1 MAKQAQNTI
10 NFIKTVLDAL
20 PLPPAGKRFFFYD
33 TKGNGLHIVV
43 TSQGQ
48 KSFYIRRRINGKNEK
63 HCLGAFPDLSVE
75 QARDKAA
82 RFAGAVAFG
91 DNPSEQRRLLRGEI
105 SLGELFQEY
114 LDRHMKKSRKSWFET
129 EKCFVRFFGDWRER
143 KLSTITQSDVER
155 RHAELAKSRGFYSAN
170 RAHELLRAMYNK
182 AKIWRLYSGLNPA
195 VGITAFEERSRE
207 RVLQADEF
215 ERFFSALKTEDETFR
230 DFVMLTLFTGARKSN
245 VFSMR
250 WEHLNLKSRS
260 WTIPSDESKNNQSQF
275 IVLTEVELEILK
287 RREQSEFKD
296 DIFVF
301 ASNGKTGH
309 LTDVKHAW
317 ASFLKRAKIKDLHI
331 HDLRRSLASWMASTG
346 ANVAVIKSALHHKDI
361 KTTLTVYARAN
372 RQAEL
377 AARELA
383 HSTMLNLGK
392 PQSVVPAKSNST
404 GNEF

>member
-1 MAKQAQNTI
+1 MAKQAQNAI
-10 NFIKTVLDAL
+10 NFTKGALEVL
-20 PLPPAGKRFFFYD
+20 PLPPTGKRFFIYD
-33 TKGNGLHIVV
+33 TKGNGLHLVV
-43 TSQGQ
+43 TSHGQ

-63 HCLGAFPDLSVE
+63 HCLGAFPDLSVD

-129 EKCFVRFFGDWRER
+129 EKCFVRFFADWKER
-143 KLSTITQSDVER
+143 KLSTITQADVER

-182 AKIWRLYSGLNPA
+182 AKIWRLYNGHNPA
-195 VGITAFEERSRE
+195 IGITTFEERSRE

-215 ERFFSALKTEDETFR
+215 ERFFSTLNAEEATFR
-230 DFVMLTLFTGARKSN
+230 DFVMLTLLTGARKSN

-260 WTIPSDESKNNQSQF
+260 WTIPSNQSKNNQSQF
-275 IVLTEVELEILK
+275 IVLTDVEVEILK
-287 RREQSEFKD
+287 RRERSEFKD

-301 ASNGKTGH
+301 PSSGKTGH
-309 LTDVKHAW
+309 LTDVKHSW
-317 ASFLKRAKIKDLHI
+317 ASFLDRAKIRGSYTFMI
-331 HDLRRSLASWMASTG
+331 
-346 ANVAVIKSALHHKDI
+346 
-361 KTTLTVYARAN
+361 
-372 RQAEL
+372 
-377 AARELA
+377 
-383 HSTMLNLGK
+383 
-392 PQSVVPAKSNST
+392 
-404 GNEF
+404 